1 MYARV
6 VVGTDGSETAA
17 VAVQRAIEL
26 AAAAKAELHVVHAH
40 QQLNLSV
47 ASVDTKSGGLS
58 ADISAVNSGLRRES
72 DDICSTAVRDA
83 AAAGV
88 IAIAH
93 SVSGDPADALATVAG
108 EVHAQVIVI
117 GNRGMTGMKRFVLGS
132 VPNKVSHHSPCD
144 VLIVNSQPA

>member
-26 AAAAKAELHVVHAH
+26 AAAMKAELHVVHAH

-47 ASVDTKSGGLS
+47 TSADAKSGGLS

-72 DDICSTAVRDA
+72 DDICNAAIRDA

-88 IAIAH
+88 TATAH
-93 SVSGDPADALATVAG
+93 SVSGDPADAG
-108 EVHAQVIVI
+108 VI
-117 GNRGMTGMKRFVLGS
+117 LYS
-132 VPNKVSHHSPCD
+132 VSSPLRRCRTR
-144 VLIVNSQPA
+144 SM